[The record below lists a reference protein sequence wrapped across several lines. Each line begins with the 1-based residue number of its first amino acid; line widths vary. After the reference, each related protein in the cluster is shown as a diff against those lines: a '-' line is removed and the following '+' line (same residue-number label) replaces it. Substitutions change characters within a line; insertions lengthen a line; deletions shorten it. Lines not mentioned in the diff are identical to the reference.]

1 MDREQAPWFSLPFTA
16 VPSIKYGER
25 LRQVGHMDEEDVRAG
40 PPKSVDSTN
49 QGSRLDEGRQ
59 RNSSLFIGK
68 ETEVIHWKTW
78 KPKGVSQRR

>member
-25 LRQVGHMDEEDVRAG
+25 LRQVGHMDEEDVEPALQNLWI
-40 PPKSVDSTN
+40 PPTRDQDSVKED
-49 QGSRLDEGRQ
+49 